1 MNKVIIPDRN
11 IILLFSFLFIRTP
24 LEFKQN
30 NYNISYYI
38 IRCDSYDIMR
48 KVYVSNYFL
57 KFSVFFDVYNQ
68 IEYNEYVCDEKN
80 KESFMKKDKDIFD
93 RIMEWKI
100 LSIFN
105 PFYKKYKEVLLYL
118 FFGGLT
124 TFISIGSYAFFD
136 ISMHMDPMIANIF
149 SWILAVLF
157 AYVTNRIWVFDSNA
171 EGMKGIIQEM
181 VSFFGGRVAT
191 LLMEEVILY
200 VGINLLSMNSIG
212 VKVAAQIL
220 VLVGNYLISKLFVFK
235 GK

>member
-1 MNKVIIPDRN
+1 MN
-11 IILLFSFLFIRTP
+11 
-24 LEFKQN
+24 
-30 NYNISYYI
+30 
-38 IRCDSYDIMR
+38 
-48 KVYVSNYFL
+48 
-57 KFSVFFDVYNQ
+57 FSVFFDVYNQ
-68 IEYNEYVCDEKN
+68 IEYNDYVCDEKTN

-100 LSIFN
+100 LRIFN

-124 TFISIGSYAFFD
+124 TIISIGSYAFFD
-136 ISMHMDPMIANIF
+136 VSMHMDPMVANIF

-171 EGMKGIIQEM
+171 EDMKGIIQEM
-181 VSFFGGRVAT
+181 FSFFGGRVAT

-200 VGINLLSMNSIG
+200 VGIKLLSMNSIG

-220 VLVGNYLISKLFVFK
+220 VLIGNYLISKLFVFK
-235 GK
+235 K

>member
-1 MNKVIIPDRN
+1 
-11 IILLFSFLFIRTP
+11 
-24 LEFKQN
+24 
-30 NYNISYYI
+30 
-38 IRCDSYDIMR
+38 
-48 KVYVSNYFL
+48 
-57 KFSVFFDVYNQ
+57 
-68 IEYNEYVCDEKN
+68 
-80 KESFMKKDKDIFD
+80 MKKDKDIFD

-124 TFISIGSYAFFD
+124 TFGSYAFID

-191 LLMEEVILY
+191 LLMEELILY
-200 VGINLLSMNSIG
+200 VGINLVSMNSIG

-220 VLVGNYLISKLFVFK
+220 VLIGNYLISKLFVFK

>member
-1 MNKVIIPDRN
+1 
-11 IILLFSFLFIRTP
+11 
-24 LEFKQN
+24 
-30 NYNISYYI
+30 
-38 IRCDSYDIMR
+38 
-48 KVYVSNYFL
+48 
-57 KFSVFFDVYNQ
+57 
-68 IEYNEYVCDEKN
+68 
-80 KESFMKKDKDIFD
+80 MKKDKDIFD

-191 LLMEEVILY
+191 LLMEELI
-200 VGINLLSMNSIG
+200 LLSMNSIG

-235 GK
+235 S

>member
-1 MNKVIIPDRN
+1 MN
-11 IILLFSFLFIRTP
+11 
-24 LEFKQN
+24 
-30 NYNISYYI
+30 
-38 IRCDSYDIMR
+38 
-48 KVYVSNYFL
+48 
-57 KFSVFFDVYNQ
+57 
-68 IEYNEYVCDEKN
+68 
-80 KESFMKKDKDIFD
+80 KDKDIFD

-124 TFISIGSYAFFD
+124 TIISIGSYAFFD
-136 ISMHMDPMIANIF
+136 VSMHMNPMIANIF

-171 EGMKGIIQEM
+171 EERRIQEM

-191 LLMEEVILY
+191 LLMEEAILY

-220 VLVGNYLISKLFVFK
+220 VLIGNYLISKLFVFK

>member
-1 MNKVIIPDRN
+1 MPVQTRVIH
-11 IILLFSFLFIRTP
+11 
-24 LEFKQN
+24 
-30 NYNISYYI
+30 Y
-38 IRCDSYDIMR
+38 
-48 KVYVSNYFL
+48 
-57 KFSVFFDVYNQ
+57 
-68 IEYNEYVCDEKN
+68 YVCLGAAGG
-80 KESFMKKDKDIFD
+80 KEWKVFMKKDKDIFD

-124 TFISIGSYAFFD
+124 TVISIGSYAFFD
-136 ISMHMDPMIANIF
+136 VSMHMDPMVANIF

-171 EGMKGIIQEM
+171 EDMKGIIQEM
-181 VSFFGGRVAT
+181 FSFFGGRVAT

-200 VGINLLSMNSIG
+200 VGIKLLSMNSIA

-220 VLVGNYLISKLFVFK
+220 VLIGNYLISKLFVFK
-235 GK
+235 K

>member
-1 MNKVIIPDRN
+1 M
-11 IILLFSFLFIRTP
+11 ILHYL
-24 LEFKQN
+24 
-30 NYNISYYI
+30 
-38 IRCDSYDIMR
+38 

-68 IEYNEYVCDEKN
+68 IEYNDYVCDQKKTI

-93 RIMEWKI
+93 RIMEWRI

-124 TFISIGSYAFFD
+124 TVISIGSYAFFD
-136 ISMHMDPMIANIF
+136 ISMHMDPMVANIF

-171 EGMKGIIQEM
+171 EDMKGIIQEM
-181 VSFFGGRVAT
+181 VSFFSGRVAT

-200 VGINLLSMNSIG
+200 VGIKLLSMNSIG
-212 VKVAAQIL
+212 VKVAAQIF

-235 GK
+235 N

>member
-1 MNKVIIPDRN
+1 M
-11 IILLFSFLFIRTP
+11 ILHYL
-24 LEFKQN
+24 
-30 NYNISYYI
+30 
-38 IRCDSYDIMR
+38 

-68 IEYNEYVCDEKN
+68 IEYNDYVCDEKTN

-171 EGMKGIIQEM
+171 EDMKGIIQEM

-200 VGINLLSMNSIG
+200 VGINLLGMNSIG

-235 GK
+235 S

>member
-1 MNKVIIPDRN
+1 MSKVISPDRN

-24 LEFKQN
+24 LEFKHN
-30 NYNISYYI
+30 NYNIPYYV
-38 IRCDSYDIMR
+38 IRCDSNDIPLL
-48 KVYVSNYFL
+48 KVHVSIYFV

-68 IEYNEYVCDEKN
+68 IEYNSYVCDQKN

-191 LLMEEVILY
+191 LLMEELILY

-235 GK
+235 S

>member
-1 MNKVIIPDRN
+1 M
-11 IILLFSFLFIRTP
+11 ILHY
-24 LEFKQN
+24 LE
-30 NYNISYYI
+30 
-38 IRCDSYDIMR
+38 
-48 KVYVSNYFL
+48 VYVSNYFL

-68 IEYNEYVCDEKN
+68 IEYNDYVCDEKTN

-200 VGINLLSMNSIG
+200 VSINLLSMNSIG

-235 GK
+235 S